1 LVIRYLSDLKVTPRL
16 IDGSVTMQ
24 CDTVYLQSYAY
35 TATKKCVISLNV
47 KGLFNNGYC
56 TGVKFYV
63 NNVLMLTEETA
74 NLAVSYSYFLNPGD
88 TFTVM
93 VRYSNYTINEIDQ
106 RGFLIEFG

>member
-1 LVIRYLSDLKVTPRL
+1 
-16 IDGSVTMQ
+16 MQ
-24 CDTVYLQSYAY
+24 CDTVYLQSYSY
-35 TATKKCVISLNV
+35 TATKKCVISMNV

-63 NNVLMLTEETA
+63 NSALMLTEETN
-74 NLAVSYSYFLNPGD
+74 NLAVSYSYFLNPGN
-88 TFTVM
+88 TFVVQ

>member
-1 LVIRYLSDLKVTPRL
+1 MKVTPKK
-16 IDGSVTMQ
+16 IDGSKSMQ
-24 CDTVYLQSYAY
+24 CDTVYLQSYSY
-35 TATKKCVISLNV
+35 TATKKCVISMNI

-63 NNVLMLTEETA
+63 NNALMLTEEHD
-74 NLAVSYSYFLNPGD
+74 NQAVSYSYMLNVGE
-88 TFTVM
+88 TFIVQ

>member
-1 LVIRYLSDLKVTPRL
+1 LKVTPRL
-16 IDGSVTMQ
+16 IDSSVTMQ

-63 NNVLMLTEETA
+63 NNALMLTEETA

-88 TFTVM
+88 TFTVQ
-93 VRYSNYTINEIDQ
+93 VKYSNYTINEIDQ

>member
-1 LVIRYLSDLKVTPRL
+1 MKVTPKL
-16 IDGSVTMQ
+16 IDASKSMQ

-63 NNVLMLTEETA
+63 NGGLMLTEETS
-74 NLAVSYSYFLNPGD
+74 NSAVSYSYFLNPGD
-88 TFTVM
+88 TFV
-93 VRYSNYTINEIDQ
+93 VQVKYSNYTINEIDQ

>member
-1 LVIRYLSDLKVTPRL
+1 MKVTPRL

-24 CDTVYLQSYAY
+24 CDTVYLQSYSF

-63 NNVLMLTEETA
+63 NGALMLTEEHD
-74 NLAVSYSYFLNPGD
+74 NYAVSYSYFLNPGD
-88 TFTVM
+88 RFIVQ
-93 VRYSNYTINEIDQ
+93 VRYSNYSINEVDQ

>member
-1 LVIRYLSDLKVTPRL
+1 LKVTPRL

-24 CDTVYLQSYAY
+24 CDAVYLQSYAY

-63 NNVLMLTEETA
+63 NNALKLTEETA

-88 TFTVM
+88 TFTVQ
-93 VRYSNYTINEIDQ
+93 VKYSNYTINEIDQ